1 MSSPKPLYALAS
13 VLILAGI
20 LSGCAAN
27 RTCGSGDCSD
37 DAKMTAN
44 IRTQLNQHAELEAPN
59 LIGVQTLNH
68 VVYLSG
74 EVSSGEQRAMAE
86 SVSYAAAPGVTRV
99 VNSINVAH

>member
-37 DAKMTAN
+37 DAKITAN
-44 IRTQLNQHAELEAPN
+44 IQAELKQHPELEPPS
-59 LIGVQTLNH
+59 LINVQTMDH
-68 VVYLSG
+68 VVYLYG
-74 EVSSGEQRAMAE
+74 KVSMGGQRDAAE
-86 SVSYAAAPGVTRV
+86 SIAQDTPGVTRV